1 MKKAIL
7 LLIAVFIFNLSI
19 STQHLESKNTK
30 FMDAKPG
37 EWWRIN
43 DKYTFVLD
51 EPDSSYDD
59 WRYIFR
65 NKYSITW
72 HDLEYTID
80 MVGKY
85 KLVFIIKTV
94 GYLERWKYVK
104 YAKAHKGRLKIKYGW
119 ILGTTVE
126 NTEKFSIKKKL
137 D

>member
-1 MKKAIL
+1 MRLDRIVCKKKRYTSL
-7 LLIAVFIFNLSI
+7 C
-19 STQHLESKNTK
+19 
-30 FMDAKPG
+30 FMQQS
-37 EWWRIN
+37 
-43 DKYTFVLD
+43 L
-51 EPDSSYDD
+51 
-59 WRYIFR
+59 
-65 NKYSITW
+65 TW

-126 NTEKFSIKKKL
+126 NTEKFSIKKS
-137 D
+137 